1 MAYDGSLK
9 FDTQIDT
16 SGFTKGTNTI
26 KSQANGLKNTLLSLG
41 KTIGVVFGI
50 TQLVK
55 FGKEAVEIASD
66 LQEVQNVVD
75 TAFGSMSYKME
86 EFADKAIETY
96 GISKL
101 AAKQTGST
109 FMAMARGMGIAMNSA
124 SDMAI
129 SLTGLSADMASFY
142 NVTQDVAST
151 ALKSIFTGETETLKQ
166 FGIVMTEANLQ
177 AFALSE
183 GIKKNISDMNQ
194 AEKVQLRYAYV
205 MQQTALAQGDFAK
218 TSDSWA
224 NQTRILKEQW
234 KEFLGILGNG
244 LIQVLTPVVKFL
256 NTAMSYLITFA
267 NTASKVLSSIFGL
280 NSATENTAKSTG
292 TIAVNTEDASA
303 GLTDMGKSAKKA
315 AKDANKS
322 LSPIDNLNMVAESV
336 AKNSEDAAGAL
347 ADMGGVGGGFDIGET
362 AIGGPDASALEESMI
377 KTIDV
382 IKTNLQPLLDA
393 FDRLKVAVAPFAK
406 NIGAGLKWF
415 FDNVLVPLGKWTITE
430 LLPAFLDALGGAIS
444 VLNSAIEVFKPYAL
458 WLWENFLLPIAQWT
472 GGLIITVLKSLAD
485 GLYSLSDW
493 IMNNQDLVAN
503 AAIMIASFF
512 AAFKIAEFIVAV
524 APFISTLASMISSG
538 TLLSTVLSGIGTAFS
553 AILSPVTII
562 TTILGLLI
570 YTFIDLYNNSE
581 SFRQSIAELGQTW
594 LTALQPLADFVGT
607 VLSDAWD
614 KILKPVIDFFINTLL
629 PNLIETFKNLW
640 ENVLVPLGNF
650 IGTVLQPVFQVLSDL
665 LTMIWQN
672 VVLPLA
678 EAVGSILAEAWSGIY
693 EILNKTV
700 IPIIGS
706 AIDVLTKLWQ
716 KVINPIIDVL
726 WKNLKPAFET
736 VFSGINTVINGL
748 KTTLTGVIKFIA
760 GTLTGDWKKAWTGI
774 KDIFKGIFDSLVGIV
789 KTPINAIIDIINGL
803 ISGIVTGVNAVIKAL
818 NTLKIDI
825 PDWDILPNS
834 IQGKSFGFNLK
845 TLTAPKIPKLATGT
859 VVPKNY
865 GEFLA
870 VLGDNKRE
878 AEVVSPLSTMKQAL
892 KEAMSEMGGN
902 STGEIHIWL
911 EGDAKGIFKVVKV
924 AENENYKQTGKAVF
938 VH

>member
-9 FDTQIDT
+9 FDTKVDT
-16 SGFTKGTNTI
+16 SGFAKGTNTI
-26 KSQANGLKNTLLSLG
+26 KAQANSLKSTFLSLG
-41 KTIGVVFGI
+41 KTLLAVFG
-50 TQLVK
+50 VK
-55 FGKEAVEIASD
+55 KLIDFGKQAVNVASD

-75 TAFGSMSYKME
+75 TAFGSMTYKME

-109 FMAMARGMGIAMNSA
+109 FMAMARGMGIAQDNA

-142 NVTQDVAST
+142 NVTQDVANT

-166 FGIVMTEANLQ
+166 FGVVMTEANLQ
-177 AFALSE
+177 AFALSK
-183 GIKKNISDMNQ
+183 GIKKNISDMSQ
-194 AEKVQLRYAYV
+194 AEKVQLRYAFV

-336 AKNSEDAAGAL
+336 AASSEDAADAL
-347 ADMGGVGGGFDIGET
+347 SDIGGVGGTDLGAIET
-362 AIGGPDASALEESMI
+362 PDTSGLEKSVEKI
-377 KTIDV
+377 KTY
-382 IKTNLQPLLDA
+382 LEPLFDSL
-393 FDRLKVAVAPFAK
+393 DRLKTAFEPFAE
-406 NIGAGLKWF
+406 NVGQGLKWF
-415 FDNVLVPLGKWTITE
+415 YDNALIPLAKWTITD
-430 LLPAFLDALGGAIS
+430 LLPAFIDILAAGIN
-444 VLNSAIEVFKPYAL
+444 VLNSVIEVFKPYAL
-458 WLWENFLLPIAQWT
+458 WLWDSFLQPIAQWT
-472 GGLIITVLKSLAD
+472 GGLIIDALKLLAD
-485 GLYSLSDW
+485 GLNSLSDW
-493 IMNNQDLVAN
+493 IKENQSIVAN
-503 AAIMIASFF
+503 ATLLIASFF
-512 AAFKIAEFIVAV
+512 AAFKIAEFITAV
-524 APFISTLASMISSG
+524 APLVSTLGGLISSG
-538 TLLSTVLSGIGTAFS
+538 TLLSTVLGAISTAFG
-553 AILSPVTII
+553 AIFSPVTLIA
-562 TTILGLLI
+562 TALGLLI

-581 SFRQSIAELGQTW
+581 SFRQSIANLGETW
-594 LTALQPLADFVGT
+594 KIALQPLAEFVGT
-607 VLSDAWD
+607 VLSDAWN
-614 KILKPVIDFFINTLL
+614 KILKPIIEFFVNTLL
-629 PNLIETFKNLW
+629 PNLIDTFKNLW
-640 ENVLVPLGNF
+640 ENILVPLADF

-665 LTMIWQN
+665 LSMLWEDVI
-672 VVLPLA
+672 LPLA
-678 EAVGSILAEAWSGIY
+678 DAIGSILKEAWNGLY
-693 EILNKTV
+693 EILNKTI
-700 IPIIGS
+700 IPIIKS
-706 AIDVLTKLWQ
+706 VISVLKQLWQ

-736 VFSGINTVINGL
+736 VFSGIKTVIQGF
-748 KTTLTGVIKFIA
+748 KTTLTGIIKFIT
-760 GTLTGDWKKAWTGI
+760 GTLTGDWKRAWTGI

-789 KTPINAIIDIINGL
+789 KTPINLIIDIINGM
-803 ISGIVTGVNAVIKAL
+803 ISGIVSGVNAVIKAI
-818 NTLKIDI
+818 NSINFTV
-825 PDWDILPNS
+825 PDWVPAIG
-834 IQGKSFGFNLK
+834 GKGIGFNIK
-845 TLTAPKIPKLATGT
+845 EFTAPKIPKLATGT
-859 VVPKNY
+859 VVPANY

-870 VLGDNKRE
+870 ILGDNRRE
-878 AEVVSPLSTMKQAL
+878 VEVVSPLSTMKQAL
-892 KEAMSEMGGN
+892 KEAMQEMGGAG
-902 STGEIHIWL
+902 TAEIHIYL
-911 EGDAKGIFKVVKV
+911 EGDAKGVFKLVRV
-924 AENENYKQTGKAVF
+924 EEGNYYKQTGRAVF